1 MIISIRLR
9 RDIIIIVQVQS
20 SLNYMYVVF
29 FFIVN
34 TITKWQ
40 PVWGHVRVH
49 TSNWPTS
56 NKPIAGQ
63 IFRYQTK
70 YMPRAVVQMVTILN
84 CLYARQFNIGQS
96 NMNDKSHDMTSHMT
110 WHQTVCC

>member
-1 MIISIRLR
+1 MIVSIRLR

-20 SLNYMYVVF
+20 SLNYMFVVLCQY
-29 FFIVN
+29 N
-34 TITKWQ
+34 NRMT
-40 PVWGHVRVH
+40 PVWGHIRVH

-63 IFRYQTK
+63 LFRYQTK